1 MMLQFLLSSDL
12 SIALMGHFILN
23 SLEVPGARI
32 KNVFSNNVNQ
42 LTRKIAIITFTSYF
56 ILSTCCFLMLLFNNF

>member
-1 MMLQFLLSSDL
+1 MLQFLLSSAL

-32 KNVFSNNVNQ
+32 KNLFGNNINQ
-42 LTRKIAIITFTSYF
+42 LARKLARITFTSYF
-56 ILSTCCFLMLLFNNF
+56 IFSTGCFSMLSFNNF

>member
-1 MMLQFLLSSDL
+1 MLQFLLSSVL
-12 SIALMGHFILN
+12 SIALMDHFILN

-32 KNVFSNNVNQ
+32 KYLFRNNVTQ
-42 LTRKIAIITFTSYF
+42 LTKKVVRIKFTSYF